1 MGNAGPGFNAPF
13 SSSALLC
20 EQLATNMGMA
30 GQNQLNEMA
39 MTQNIVVTVPGNT
52 RFYLVL
58 EKGSR
63 ATARRAKENSASS
76 SATATG
82 VPSPE
87 ELRQLLELKREISQ
101 MAEPAA
107 ASPSGAPQP

>member
-1 MGNAGPGFNAPF
+1 
-13 SSSALLC
+13 
-20 EQLATNMGMA
+20 MGMA

-63 ATARRAKENSASS
+63 ATSRRAKENSSSS

-82 VPSPE
+82 VPSLE
-87 ELRQLLELKREISQ
+87 ELRQLLELKREMSQ
-101 MAEPAA
+101 MAEPAI
-107 ASPSGAPQP
+107 ASPGGALQQ